1 MTSALD
7 FSVST
12 ELLADLR
19 KWRLRS
25 LAAGG
30 AGAALCFL
38 GFLSSPFQF
47 YRSYLWSYIF
57 IVGVAVG
64 CLAWLMLQYLTGGAW
79 GVVIRRPC
87 EAAARTLPLVALM
100 FLPILIGIPNLY
112 PWSHPNIV
120 AADALLRQKH
130 AYLNVPFFLF
140 RAALYLGGWILFS
153 WRLNH
158 WSDAEDRE
166 GPGNANLPI
175 GGAPGNAS
183 GNANLPIGGGPA
195 HNRLARL
202 SGPGL
207 IFWGFSITFMAID
220 WVLSLN
226 PHWFSTIFGMLFM
239 AGQALSSLAFLIALL
254 VLLSYRRPMSEILT
268 PRHLHDLGKLLLAL
282 VMVWAYFSFSQFLI
296 IWAGNLPSEIPWY
309 MARLR
314 GGWQFVGLSLVVL
327 HFALPFALLLSR
339 DLKRNFRLL
348 AGIAIFVLF
357 MRLVDLYW
365 LVAPDF
371 AKNSSPGGSWLD
383 LAAPLGVIGLWLAY
397 FLKQLEKRPLMPL
410 GDPQLQ
416 EALEHGRE

>member
-1 MTSALD
+1 VTTALD
-7 FSVST
+7 FSIST
-12 ELLADLR
+12 ELRADLKR
-19 KWRLRS
+19 WRTRS
-25 LAAGG
+25 FLAGG

-57 IVGVAVG
+57 VVGVSVG
-64 CLAWLMLQYLTGGAW
+64 SLAWLMLQYLTGGAW

-112 PWSHPNIV
+112 PWSHANVV

-130 AYLNVPFFLF
+130 VYLNVPFFLA
-140 RAALYLGGWILFS
+140 RAAFYFAGWILFS

-158 WSDAEDRE
+158 WSDAEDRK
-166 GPGNANLPI
+166 
-175 GGAPGNAS
+175 GAT
-183 GNANLPIGGGPA
+183 PA
-195 HNRLARL
+195 HARLARL
-202 SGPGL
+202 AGPGL
-207 IFWGFSITFMAID
+207 VFWGFSITFMAID

-314 GGWQFVGLSLVVL
+314 GGWQFVGVGLVL
-327 HFALPFALLLSR
+327 FHFALPFALLLSR
-339 DLKRNFRLL
+339 DLKRNFKLL
-348 AGIAIFVLF
+348 AGIALFVLF

-371 AKNSSPGGSWLD
+371 AKGSSPGGSWLD
-383 LAAPLGVIGLWLAY
+383 AAAPLGVIGLWLGY
-397 FLKQLEKRPLMPL
+397 FLTQLEKRPLMPL
-410 GDPQLQ
+410 GDPQLK

>member
-1 MTSALD
+1 MTAALD
-7 FSVST
+7 FSLSA
-12 ELLADLR
+12 ELRADIK
-19 KWRLRS
+19 KWRFRS
-25 LAAGG
+25 LVAGG
-30 AGAALCFL
+30 AGTALCFL
-38 GFLSSPFQF
+38 GFLVSPFQF
-47 YRSYLWSYIF
+47 FRSYLWSYMF
-57 IVGVAVG
+57 IVGLSVG
-64 CLAWLMLQYLTGGAW
+64 SLAWLMLQYLTGGAW

-112 PWSHPNIV
+112 PWSHSNIV
-120 AADALLRQKH
+120 AADALLAQKH
-130 AYLNVPFFLF
+130 AYLNVPFFLA
-140 RAALYLGGWILFS
+140 RAAAYFAGWILFS

-158 WSDAEDRE
+158 WSAAEDRE

-175 GGAPGNAS
+175 GAGR
-183 GNANLPIGGGPA
+183 A
-195 HNRLARL
+195 HARLARL
-202 SGPGL
+202 AGPGL
-207 IFWGFSITFMAID
+207 VFWGFSITFMAID

-254 VLLSYRRPMSEILT
+254 VLLSYRRPMSAILT

-296 IWAGNLPSEIPWY
+296 IWAGNLPNEIPWY
-309 MARLR
+309 MARMR
-314 GGWQFVGLSLVVL
+314 GGWQFVGLGLVVF

-339 DLKRNFRLL
+339 DLKRNFKLL

-371 AKNSSPGGSWLD
+371 AKGSSPGGSWLD
-383 LAAPLGVIGLWLAY
+383 VAAPLGVIGLWLAY
-397 FLKQLEKRPLMPL
+397 FLKQLEKRSLMPL
-410 GDPQLQ
+410 HDPQLE
-416 EALEHGRE
+416 EALAHGRE